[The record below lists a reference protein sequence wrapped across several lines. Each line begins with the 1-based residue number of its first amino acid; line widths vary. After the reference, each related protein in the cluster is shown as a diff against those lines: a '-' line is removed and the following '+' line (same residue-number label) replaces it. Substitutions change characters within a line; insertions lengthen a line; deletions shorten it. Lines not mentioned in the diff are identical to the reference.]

1 MGDNFFKKWIKGL
14 DKTRKVTFSRLA
26 SIFGTN
32 EITDK
37 TWDDLEELFIQ
48 ADAGVETTESI
59 IESMKKTSRS
69 EGFTKADELTEALQ
83 SELRSRL
90 KTPDDP
96 MKMIETAKPFVI
108 LMVGVN
114 GSGKT
119 TTAAKLA
126 KQYKDAGKKVM
137 LAAADTFRAAAID
150 QLQVWGD
157 RLNIPVIAGVEGGDS
172 AAVAYDATTAA
183 IARGIDVLII
193 DTAGRLQSR
202 YNLMEELKKVYR
214 VTGKALP
221 GAPHAVWIVLD
232 ATTGQNA
239 MSQAKA
245 FKEAVKVDGVIL
257 SKLDTS
263 AKGGMAFCIA
273 GELGLP
279 IIYAGLGEK
288 PEDLMVFD
296 PDNFIEGILKSEQ
309 DN

>member
-1 MGDNFFKKWIKGL
+1 MAGNFFSKWLKGL

-32 EITDK
+32 EITPE
-37 TWDDLEELFIQ
+37 TWDEMEEIFIQ

-59 IESMKKTSRS
+59 MDSLKKATETEGYYRTS
-69 EGFTKADELTEALQ
+69 ELTDALRN
-83 SELRSRL
+83 ELRNRL
-90 KTPDDP
+90 QTPEDP
-96 MKMIETAKPFVI
+96 MVTINKAKPFVI

-157 RLNIPVIAGVEGGDS
+157 RLGVPVIAGVEGGDS
-172 AAVAYDATTAA
+172 AAVAYDATMSAV
-183 IARGIDVLII
+183 ARGMDVLII

-221 GAPHAVWIVLD
+221 GAPNAVWIVLD

-296 PDNFIEGILKSEQ
+296 PDNFIDGILKTEQ
-309 DN
+309 D

>member
-1 MGDNFFKKWIKGL
+1 MADFFSKWLKGL

-32 EITDK
+32 EITND
-37 TWDDLEELFIQ
+37 TWDELEEMFLQ

-59 IESMKKTSRS
+59 IAKMKQTSRS
-69 EGFTKADELTEALQ
+69 EGFTKASELTDALRE
-83 SELRSRL
+83 ELRSRL

-96 MKMIETAKPFVI
+96 LEMISKTSPFVI

-126 KQYKDAGKKVM
+126 KQYKAAGKKVM

-150 QLQVWGD
+150 QLQEWGD
-157 RLNIPVIAGVEGGDS
+157 RLGIPVVAGVEGGDS
-172 AAVAYDATTAA
+172 AAVAYDATTSA
-183 IARGIDVLII
+183 IAKGIDVLII

-245 FKEAVKVDGVIL
+245 FKEAVKVDGVII

-263 AKGGMAFCIA
+263 AKGGMVFSIA

-288 PEDLMVFD
+288 PEDLIVFD
-296 PDNFIEGILKSEQ
+296 PDSFIDGILNQE
-309 DN
+309 

>member
-1 MGDNFFKKWIKGL
+1 MAGNIFSKWFKGL
-14 DKTRKVTFSRLA
+14 DRTRKVTFSRLA
-26 SIFGTN
+26 TLLGTN
-32 EITDK
+32 EITDE
-37 TWDDLEELFIQ
+37 TWDDLEEIFIQ
-48 ADAGVETTESI
+48 SDIGVETSEDI
-59 IESMKKTSRS
+59 INKLQAISKTLGYSKANEL
-69 EGFTKADELTEALQ
+69 EGTLRK
-83 SELRSRL
+83 ELRARL
-90 KTPDDP
+90 TTPDDP
-96 MKMIETAKPFVI
+96 LEMINRAKPYVI
-108 LMVGVN
+108 LLVGVN

-150 QLQVWGD
+150 QLQEWGN

-183 IARGIDVLII
+183 VARGMDVVII

-214 VTGKALP
+214 VTGKALE
-221 GAPHAVWIVLD
+221 GAPHAIWIVLD
-232 ATTGQNA
+232 STTGQNA

-263 AKGGMAFCIA
+263 AKGGMAFSVA
-273 GELGLP
+273 DELDLP

-288 PEDLMVFD
+288 PEDLTVFD
-296 PDNFIEGILKSEQ
+296 PDSFIDGILKT
-309 DN
+309 D

>member
-1 MGDNFFKKWIKGL
+1 MADNFFSKWLKGL

-32 EITDK
+32 EITND
-37 TWDDLEELFIQ
+37 TWDELEELFLQ
-48 ADAGVETTESI
+48 ADAGVSTTESI
-59 IESMKKTSRS
+59 IENMKKISRS
-69 EGFTKADELTEALQ
+69 EGYSKASELTEGLRA
-83 SELRSRL
+83 ELRSRL
-90 KTPDDP
+90 KTPSDP
-96 MKMIETAKPFVI
+96 LEMINQAKPFVI

-150 QLQVWGD
+150 QLQEWGN
-157 RLNIPVIAGVEGGDS
+157 RLNVPVVAGVEGGDS
-172 AAVAYDATTAA
+172 AAVAYDAATSAL
-183 IARGIDVLII
+183 ARGIDVLII

-214 VTGKALP
+214 VTGKAMP

-263 AKGGMAFCIA
+263 AKGGMAFSIA

-296 PDNFIEGILKSEQ
+296 PDNFIEGVLKSE
-309 DN
+309 

>member
-1 MGDNFFKKWIKGL
+1 MADFFSKWLKGL

-32 EITDK
+32 EITND
-37 TWDDLEELFIQ
+37 TWDELEALFLQ

-59 IESMKKTSRS
+59 IERMKQIART
-69 EGFTKADELTEALQ
+69 EGYSKASELTDGLRE
-83 SELRSRL
+83 ELRSRL

-96 MKMIETAKPFVI
+96 LEMINKAKPFVI

-150 QLQVWGD
+150 QLQEWGN
-157 RLNIPVIAGVEGGDS
+157 RLNIPVVAGVEGGDS
-172 AAVAYDATTAA
+172 AAVAYDAAMSA
-183 IARGIDVLII
+183 QAKGIDVLII

-214 VTGKALP
+214 VTGKAMP

-245 FKEAVKVDGVIL
+245 FKEAVKVDGVII

-263 AKGGMAFCIA
+263 AKGGMVFSIA

-279 IIYAGLGEK
+279 VIYAGLGEK

-296 PDNFIEGILKSEQ
+296 PDNFIDGILQQ
-309 DN
+309 D

>member
-1 MGDNFFKKWIKGL
+1 MGDNFFKKWLKGL

-32 EITDK
+32 EITNN
-37 TWDDLEELFIQ
+37 TWDELEELFIQ

-59 IESMKKTSRS
+59 IESLKKTARS

-83 SELRSRL
+83 TELRNRL

-157 RLNIPVIAGVEGGDS
+157 RLDIPVIAGVEGGDS

-183 IARGIDVLII
+183 VARGIDVLII

-296 PDNFIEGILKSEQ
+296 PDNFIEGILKTE
-309 DN
+309 

>member
-1 MGDNFFKKWIKGL
+1 MADNFFTKWLKGL

-26 SIFGTN
+26 SLFGTN
-32 EITDK
+32 EITND
-37 TWDDLEELFIQ
+37 TWDELEEIFLQ
-48 ADAGVETTESI
+48 ADAGIETTESI
-59 IESMKKTSRS
+59 IDNMKKTARS
-69 EGFTKADELTEALQ
+69 EGFTKASELDEALQ
-83 SELRSRL
+83 TELRNRL
-90 KTPDDP
+90 KTPENPLDTIN
-96 MKMIETAKPFVI
+96 KAKPFVI

-126 KQYKDAGKKVM
+126 NQYKDAGKKVM

-150 QLQVWGD
+150 QLQEWGN
-157 RLNIPVIAGVEGGDS
+157 RLNVPVIAGVEGGDS
-172 AAVAYDATTAA
+172 AAVAYDATTSA

-263 AKGGMAFCIA
+263 AKGGMAFSIA

-296 PDNFIEGILKSEQ
+296 PDNFIDGILKTE
-309 DN
+309 

>member
-1 MGDNFFKKWIKGL
+1 MAL
-14 DKTRKVTFSRLA
+14 
-26 SIFGTN
+26 
-32 EITDK
+32 ITCENLK
-37 TWDDLEELFIQ
+37 LGYEGKAILENLSF
-48 ADAGVETTESI
+48 T
-59 IESMKKTSRS
+59 IES
-69 EGFTKADELTEALQ
+69 GDYFC
-83 SELRSRL
+83 
-90 KTPDDP
+90 
-96 MKMIETAKPFVI
+96 I
-108 LMVGVN
+108 VGEN

-150 QLQVWGD
+150 QLQEWGN

-183 IARGIDVLII
+183 VARGMDVVII

-214 VTGKALP
+214 VTGKALE
-221 GAPHAVWIVLD
+221 GAPHAIWIVLD
-232 ATTGQNA
+232 STTGQNA

-263 AKGGMAFCIA
+263 AKGGMAFSVA
-273 GELGLP
+273 DELDLP

-288 PEDLMVFD
+288 PEDLTVFD
-296 PDNFIEGILKSEQ
+296 PDSFIDGILRA
-309 DN
+309 D

>member
-1 MGDNFFKKWIKGL
+1 MADFFSKWLKGL
-14 DKTRKVTFSRLA
+14 DKTRKVTFSRLT

-32 EITDK
+32 EITDE
-37 TWDDLEELFIQ
+37 TWDELEATLLQ
-48 ADAGVETTESI
+48 ADVGVETTESI
-59 IESMKKTSRS
+59 VEKMKQVAED
-69 EGFTKADELTEALQ
+69 EGYTRADQLTDELKK
-83 SELRSRL
+83 ELRSLL
-90 KTPDDP
+90 KKPVDP
-96 MKMIETAKPFVI
+96 MEMLKWARPFVI

-150 QLQVWGD
+150 QLQEWGS
-157 RLNIPVIAGVEGGDS
+157 RLDVPVIAGVEGGDS

-183 IARGIDVLII
+183 LARRMDVLII

-221 GAPHAVWIVLD
+221 GAPTAVWIVLD

-245 FKEAVKVDGVIL
+245 FKEAVEVNGVIL

-263 AKGGMAFCIA
+263 AKGGMAFSVA

-279 IIYAGLGEK
+279 IVYAGLGEK

-296 PDNFIEGILKSEQ
+296 PDSFIDGILSK
-309 DN
+309 D

>member
-1 MGDNFFKKWIKGL
+1 MGENIFKKWLKGL

-32 EITDK
+32 EITND
-37 TWDDLEELFIQ
+37 TWDELEEIFLQ

-59 IESMKKTSRS
+59 IESMKKTARS
-69 EGFTKADELTEALQ
+69 EGFTKAAELNEALE

-90 KTPDDP
+90 KTPENP
-96 MKMIETAKPFVI
+96 MDIINSAKPFVI

-119 TTAAKLA
+119 TTAAILA
-126 KQYKDAGKKVM
+126 NQYKDAGKKVM

-150 QLQVWGD
+150 QLQEWGN
-157 RLNIPVIAGVEGGDS
+157 RLNVSVIAGVEGGDS
-172 AAVAYDATTAA
+172 AAVAYDATTSAV
-183 IARGIDVLII
+183 ARGMDVVII

-263 AKGGMAFCIA
+263 AKGGMAFSIA

-296 PDNFIEGILKSEQ
+296 PDNFIDGILKTE
-309 DN
+309 

>member
-1 MGDNFFKKWIKGL
+1 MADFFSKWLKGL

-32 EITDK
+32 EITDE
-37 TWDDLEELFIQ
+37 TWDELEETLLQ
-48 ADAGVETTESI
+48 ADAGVETTEI
-59 IESMKKTSRS
+59 IVDKMKNIAKS
-69 EGFTKADELTEALQ
+69 EGYSKAYELSDGLRE
-83 SELRSRL
+83 ELRARL
-90 KTPDDP
+90 KTPESPIDLIG
-96 MKMIETAKPFVI
+96 KAKPFVI

-119 TTAAKLA
+119 TTCAKLA
-126 KQYKDAGKKVM
+126 KQYKEAGKKVM

-150 QLQVWGD
+150 QLQEWGD

-172 AAVAYDATTAA
+172 AAVAYDATTSAV
-183 IARGIDVLII
+183 ARGIDVLII

-214 VTGKALP
+214 VTGKALQ

-245 FKEAVKVDGVIL
+245 FKEAVKVDGVII

-263 AKGGMAFCIA
+263 AKGGMAFSIA

-296 PDNFIEGILKSEQ
+296 PDSFIDGILNQE
-309 DN
+309 

>member
-1 MGDNFFKKWIKGL
+1 MGENIFKKWIKGL

-32 EITDK
+32 EITNE
-37 TWDDLEELFIQ
+37 TWDELEEMFLQ

-59 IESMKKTSRS
+59 IESMKKTARS
-69 EGFTKADELTEALQ
+69 EGFTKSSELTDALQ
-83 SELRSRL
+83 TELRKRL
-90 KTPDDP
+90 QTTENPLDTINK
-96 MKMIETAKPFVI
+96 AKPFVI

-157 RLNIPVIAGVEGGDS
+157 RLNVPVIAGVEGGDS
-172 AAVAYDATTAA
+172 AAVAYDASTSA

-263 AKGGMAFCIA
+263 AKGGMAFSIA

-288 PEDLMVFD
+288 SEDLMVFD
-296 PDNFIEGILKSEQ
+296 PDNFIEGVLKTE
-309 DN
+309 

>member
-1 MGDNFFKKWIKGL
+1 MAGNFFSKWLEGL
-14 DKTRKVTFSRLA
+14 GRTRKVTFSRLA
-26 SIFGTN
+26 SVFGTN
-32 EITDK
+32 EITDE
-37 TWDDLEELFIQ
+37 TWDELEEIFIQ
-48 ADAGVETTESI
+48 ADAGVETSEDI
-59 IESMKKTSRS
+59 VRKLKKISYDLGYS
-69 EGFTKADELTEALQ
+69 KAYELADTLKK
-83 SELRSRL
+83 ELRARL
-90 KTPDDP
+90 LDP
-96 MKMIETAKPFVI
+96 EDPVKLIGTAKPFVI

-137 LAAADTFRAAAID
+137 LAAADTYRAAAID
-150 QLQVWGD
+150 QLQEWGN
-157 RLNIPVIAGVEGGDS
+157 RLKIPVVAGVEGGDS
-172 AAVAYDATTAA
+172 AAVAYDAVTSA
-183 IARGIDVLII
+183 IAKNIDVVII

-214 VTGKALP
+214 VTGKACE

-232 ATTGQNA
+232 STTGQNA

-273 GELGLP
+273 DELDLP

-288 PEDLMVFD
+288 PEDLTVFD
-296 PDNFIEGILKSEQ
+296 PDNFIDGILSEG
-309 DN
+309 

>member
-1 MGDNFFKKWIKGL
+1 MADFFSKWLKGL

-32 EITDK
+32 EITDN
-37 TWDDLEELFIQ
+37 TWDELEETFLK

-59 IESMKKTSRS
+59 IEKMKQTAKS
-69 EGFTKADELTEALQ
+69 EGYSKAYELSDGLRE
-83 SELRSRL
+83 ELRSRL
-90 KTPDDP
+90 KSPENP
-96 MKMIETAKPFVI
+96 LETISKAKPFVI

-119 TTAAKLA
+119 TTCAKLA
-126 KQYKDAGKKVM
+126 KQYKEAGKKVM

-150 QLQVWGD
+150 QLQEWGN

-172 AAVAYDATTAA
+172 AAVAYDATTSAV
-183 IARGIDVLII
+183 ARGMDVLII

-214 VTGKALP
+214 VTGKALQ

-263 AKGGMAFCIA
+263 AKGGMAFSIA

-296 PDNFIEGILKSEQ
+296 PDNFIDGILNQE
-309 DN
+309 